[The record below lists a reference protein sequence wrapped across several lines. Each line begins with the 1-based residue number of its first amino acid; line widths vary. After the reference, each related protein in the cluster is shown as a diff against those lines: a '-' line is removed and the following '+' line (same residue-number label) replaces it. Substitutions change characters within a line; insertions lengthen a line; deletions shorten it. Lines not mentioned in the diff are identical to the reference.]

1 MFIVLPLKRIILL
14 PRSCEETKLSEILS
28 CIKSSLLFKGPNIL
42 FTGSLI
48 AWQSKHFLL
57 KHFPCHHYSK
67 KITVYKAALATKSNV
82 V

>member
-1 MFIVLPLKRIILL
+1 MFIVMLLKRIILL
-14 PRSCEETKLSEILS
+14 PRSCEETEPSEILS
-28 CIKSSLLFKGPNIL
+28 CIKSSLLSDGQNIL

-67 KITVYKAALATKSNV
+67 KIAVYKAVLAKKSSV
-82 V
+82 A

>member
-1 MFIVLPLKRIILL
+1 MILL
-14 PRSCEETKLSEILS
+14 PRSCEETKPSEILS
-28 CIKSSLLFKGPNIL
+28 CIKSSLLSKGPNIL

-48 AWQSKHFLL
+48 AWQSKHFL

-67 KITVYKAALATKSNV
+67 KIALYKAALATQSNV

>member
-1 MFIVLPLKRIILL
+1 MFIVLPLKRVILL
-14 PRSCEETKLSEILS
+14 PRSCEETKPSEILS
-28 CIKSSLLFKGPNIL
+28 CIKSPLLSKGPNIL

-57 KHFPCHHYSK
+57 KHFPSHHYCK
-67 KITVYKAALATKSNV
+67 EIAVHKAALATKSNV